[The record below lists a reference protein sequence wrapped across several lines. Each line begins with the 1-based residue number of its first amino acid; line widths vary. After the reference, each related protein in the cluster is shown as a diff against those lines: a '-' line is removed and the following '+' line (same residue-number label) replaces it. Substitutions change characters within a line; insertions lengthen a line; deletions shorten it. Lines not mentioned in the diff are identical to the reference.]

1 MRERLT
7 RSGLGHIH
15 SWLMPLFVTLLV
27 LLVGAVISL
36 LLGVNPLESYG
47 ALVVEALGSTNPLA
61 DTGVRALPSLTGLG
75 VSALSTRGDL
85 FFDGAKYDVDDSPT
99 WVVSCLGDS
108 ITNGYPY
115 AGMEN
120 TYPARLLVLLQAAY
134 GLGGFDVI
142 NHGVDGYRADQVL
155 ADLQDL
161 NWMAED
167 PHFVL
172 LMVGGNDLA
181 QEVLPDLSNLFQVIN
196 QTVSEVQAI
205 VDLVTAHAN
214 ADGFHPQIIV
224 SAFPPN
230 LILGVGGSVVVA
242 LYNSSLEDNLTG
254 MDLWI
259 TDNWDDL
266 YDPDTGQA
274 KESLMYDTVHP
285 NADGYAV
292 IAENWFEAINSLLPT
307 PTPTPTS
314 TPTPSLT
321 PTTTSPPPPPPPP
334 TATPTPS
341 PTTTPEAT
349 PTPTPT
355 LTPTPDNYDLY
366 LPLSWK
372 NH

>member
-15 SWLMPLFVTLLV
+15 SRLMRLFVTLLV
-27 LLVGAVISL
+27 LLVGAVISSL
-36 LLGVNPLESYG
+36 LDVNSWEAYG
-47 ALVVEALGSTNPLA
+47 ALVAGALGSTNPFT
-61 DTGVRALPSLTGLG
+61 DTGVKALAGLG
-75 VSALSTRGDL
+75 VSALATRGDL
-85 FFDGAKYDVDDSPT
+85 FFDGAKYDADDGST

-115 AGMEN
+115 AGTEN
-120 TYPARLLVLLQAAY
+120 AYPARLLVLLKATY
-134 GLGGFDVI
+134 GLGSFEVI

-172 LMVGGNDLA
+172 LMVGGNDLS
-181 QEVLPDLSNLFQVIN
+181 QGQGISD
-196 QTVSEVQAI
+196 TVAEVQEI
-205 VDLVTAHAN
+205 VDLVTAHTN
-214 ADGFHPQIIV
+214 ADGSHPQIIV

-230 LILGVGGSVVVA
+230 RLFGVGGSVMVA
-242 LYNSSLEDNLTG
+242 LYNSNLESNLTG

-307 PTPTPTS
+307 PTPTS

-321 PTTTSPPPPPPPP
+321 PTTTSPPPSPP

-349 PTPTPT
+349 STPTPT
-355 LTPTPDNYDLY
+355 LTTTPDNCDLY
-366 LPLSWK
+366 LPLIWK
-372 NH
+372 NY

>member
-15 SWLMPLFVTLLV
+15 SRLMPLFVTLLV

-85 FFDGAKYDVDDSPT
+85 FFDGAKYDADDGST

-134 GLGGFDVI
+134 GLGSFDVI

-167 PHFVL
+167 PRFVL
-172 LMVGGNDLA
+172 LMVGGNDL
-181 QEVLPDLSNLFQVIN
+181 N
-196 QTVSEVQAI
+196 QGQGISDTVAEVQEI
-205 VDLVTAHAN
+205 VDLVTAHTN
-214 ADGFHPQIIV
+214 ADGSHPQIIV

-230 LILGVGGSVVVA
+230 RLFGVGGSVMVA
-242 LYNSSLEDNLTG
+242 LYNSSLESNLTG

-285 NADGYAV
+285 NTDGYAV
-292 IAENWFEAINSLLPT
+292 IAENWFEAIETLLVT
-307 PTPTPTS
+307 PT
-314 TPTPSLT
+314 
-321 PTTTSPPPPPPPP
+321 
-334 TATPTPS
+334 
-341 PTTTPEAT
+341 
-349 PTPTPT
+349 
-355 LTPTPDNYDLY
+355 YHHF
-366 LPLSWK
+366 LPLILK
-372 NH
+372 NY